1 MLTAEQIVAAQKSNM
16 ETLFGLSTK
25 AFEGMEKL
33 VELNIQ
39 VAKAAMA
46 EAADSAQAAMA
57 AKDAQELLALQA
69 AMMAGATLAVA
80 ADPPVTTAGGRSVSP
95 SLTVMRDKGKPVSSP
110 TICASTV

>member
-33 VELNIQ
+33 IELNMQ

-46 EAADSAQAAMA
+46 EAADSAQAGQRRLGDLDTGERGRHAL
-57 AKDAQELLALQA
+57 AQQA
-69 AMMAGATLAVA
+69 VL
-80 ADPPVTTAGGRSVSP
+80 DHR
-95 SLTVMRDKGKPVSSP
+95 KPVP
-110 TICASTV
+110 FRQRQHELV